1 MHVSALS
8 NLRGMLL
15 TRYLP
20 RHKGELELSHVY
32 TEQLS
37 PYVDDGEPWHHL
49 KARGFRQKSG
59 LLKSSINH
67 RWNDD
72 DREAVQYLCNE
83 WGWTWSGQE
92 V

>member
-1 MHVSALS
+1 MSQA
-8 NLRGMLL
+8 
-15 TRYLP
+15 
-20 RHKGELELSHVY
+20 EIVY
-32 TEQLS
+32 DS

-49 KARGFRQKSG
+49 RAKGFSQKLG
-59 LLKSSINH
+59 LLKSPVNH